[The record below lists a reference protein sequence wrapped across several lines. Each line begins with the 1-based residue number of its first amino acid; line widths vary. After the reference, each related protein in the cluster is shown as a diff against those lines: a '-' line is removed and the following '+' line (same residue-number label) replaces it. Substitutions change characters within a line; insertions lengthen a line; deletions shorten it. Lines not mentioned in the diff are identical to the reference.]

1 MGEEKDKF
9 TQSDWSAGTV
19 NQTVNNY
26 PDLSTLS
33 LEEKVDLIARKIV
46 GSSWYNEPGIMP
58 TLKQMADVQT
68 KAERERKFLFVSMV
82 VLSLVQMFVLVD
94 IYLF

>member
-1 MGEEKDKF
+1 MSDDKAKF
-9 TQSDWSAGTV
+9 SQSDWSAGTV

-58 TLKQMADVQT
+58 TLKQMADVQI
-68 KAERERKFLFVSMV
+68 KAEGERKLLFVSIV
-82 VLSLVQMFVLVD
+82 VLSLVQLFVLVD